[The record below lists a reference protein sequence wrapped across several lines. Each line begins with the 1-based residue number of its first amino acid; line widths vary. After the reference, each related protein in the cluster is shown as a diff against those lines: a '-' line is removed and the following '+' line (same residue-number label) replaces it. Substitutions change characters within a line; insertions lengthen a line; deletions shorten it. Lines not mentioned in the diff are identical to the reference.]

1 MFDKIFGME
10 AVLFMIHLSDGLED
24 ADKVFEFKERF
35 VNKMNYQTVMLLA
48 KSWAGMT
55 EVGQVKVAVRYIG
68 EYDAS
73 RFMMYMDYLSK
84 KIEKGDIK

>member
-35 VNKMNYQTVMLLA
+35 VNKMNYTNTMILA
-48 KSWAGMT
+48 KNWSNMT
-55 EVGQVKVAVRYIG
+55 EIGQAKVAIRYMG
-68 EYDAS
+68 DNDAS

-84 KIEKGDIK
+84 KIEKGDFK